1 MQSMTGCGNGRAVQN
16 GWEVTAELKTV
27 NHRFLD
33 ISLRLPRNLAFLEQA
48 TREAL
53 GRGLKRGHVEVYLN
67 VRSISEGTRQVE
79 TDTALA
85 RGYAAAAEAISAATG
100 IEGRLSVKDLM
111 EMEGVVTLTEA
122 EMDQDAVIRACG
134 EALEEAVAQVN
145 AMRAR
150 EGAHLREDLEQHL
163 EVAALLRKKILER
176 APAVVT
182 EYKAKLENRIS
193 QMGITAAEPQ
203 RLAQEVALMADR
215 CAIDEELARLE
226 SHMTQMRRYLA
237 AEGEIGKKMDFLI
250 QEMNREANTIGSKA
264 SDAEIAQRV
273 VDLKSEIEKMR
284 EQIQNVE

>member
-33 ISLRLPRNLAFLEQA
+33 INLRLPRNLAFLEQA

-163 EVAALLRKKILER
+163 EIAALLRKKILER

>member
-33 ISLRLPRNLAFLEQA
+33 INLRLPRNLAFLEQA

-134 EALEEAVAQVN
+134 EALEEAARQVN

-150 EGAHLREDLEQHL
+150 EGAHLKEDLEQHL
-163 EVAALLRKKILER
+163 EAAALLRKKILER

>member
-150 EGAHLREDLEQHL
+150 EGAHLKEDLEQHL
-163 EVAALLRKKILER
+163 EIAALLRKKILER